1 MQEYLIIF
9 IVCPLLGFLVG
20 GIPFGVILTA
30 ARGINIR
37 TVGSGNIGATNV
49 ARALGRKWGVFC
61 FILDVLKGAAPT
73 AAMAALLSRWHLSE
87 SPLGFLAWSLVGCAA
102 ILGHVFPIYLR
113 FKGGKGVATSAG
125 VALAIWPFY
134 TLPALVA
141 LLAWLV
147 TTLASRTVS
156 IGSLVACLVFLIS
169 YLAGF
174 WIFDQPHWIISAWSL
189 ASQWPLL
196 IFACLV
202 PVLIV
207 IRHRAN
213 ITRLLTGQE
222 HHIKISD
229 PNRR

>member
-1 MQEYLIIF
+1 MEKYFITF
-9 IVCPLLGFLVG
+9 IVCPLVGFLVG
-20 GIPFGVILTA
+20 GIPFGVILTRI
-30 ARGINIR
+30 RGIDIR

-49 ARALGRKWGVFC
+49 ARALGRRWGYFC
-61 FILDVLKGAAPT
+61 FALDVLKGVVPT
-73 AAMAALLSRWHLSE
+73 AMMGALLVSWELGDTAM
-87 SPLGFLAWSLVGCAA
+87 GFLAWSVVGCSTV
-102 ILGHVFPIYLR
+102 LGHVFPIYLKFR
-113 FKGGKGVATSAG
+113 GGKGVATSAG

-134 TLPALVA
+134 TLPAVVA
-141 LLAWLV
+141 LIGWVV
-147 TTLASRTVS
+147 TTLISRTVS

-174 WIFDQPHWIISAWSL
+174 WIFAEPRWIISAWSL

-202 PVLIV
+202 PLLII

-222 HHIKISD
+222 NQIGK
-229 PNRR
+229 